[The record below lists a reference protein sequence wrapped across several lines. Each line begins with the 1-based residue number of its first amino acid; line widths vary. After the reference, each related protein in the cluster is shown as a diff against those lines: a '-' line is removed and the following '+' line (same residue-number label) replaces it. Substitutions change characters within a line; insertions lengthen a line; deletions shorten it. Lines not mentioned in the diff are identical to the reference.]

1 MTCGVE
7 EYWIVNPDN
16 KEIMVYQFQ
25 SQNIK
30 RYKTYKI
37 NETANSFIF
46 EGLEIEVERVFRN

>member
-1 MTCGVE
+1 ME